1 MAGANRHDSKLLEAT
16 IDNIVIIRPEV
27 TAEKPQNIC
36 LDAAYVGSEEM
47 LKAHH
52 YTPHIR
58 PRGEEKKEIKKN
70 PAFKARRWV
79 VEVTHSFMNRFRK
92 LLIRFE
98 KKDENY
104 LALGYSSADSK
115 APTVTATD
123 SVTMGA
129 SIYDDKQA
137 QQLHRLKNSR

>member
-1 MAGANRHDSKLLEAT
+1 MDEHGIPLAVILAGANRHDSKLLEAT

-27 TAEKPQNIC
+27 TPEKPQNIC

-47 LKAHH
+47 LENHQ
-52 YTPHIR
+52 YIPHIR
-58 PRGEEKKEIKKN
+58 PRGEEKKEIEKN

-104 LALGYSSADSK
+104 LALVQFACAVMVFRKLFPVHQS
-115 APTVTATD
+115 
-123 SVTMGA
+123 
-129 SIYDDKQA
+129 
-137 QQLHRLKNSR
+137 